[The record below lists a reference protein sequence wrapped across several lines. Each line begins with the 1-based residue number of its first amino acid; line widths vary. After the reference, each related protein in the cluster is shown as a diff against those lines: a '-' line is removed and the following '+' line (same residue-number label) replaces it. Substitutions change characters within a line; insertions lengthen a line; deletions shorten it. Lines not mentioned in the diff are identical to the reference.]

1 MVNEAR
7 PTHGSPRP
15 PGPLPAARRSGAKQ
29 TERSA
34 DGTMAG
40 ETFPEA
46 EADRFTYDYETIRQ
60 GGLIFAAAAFLVGLL
75 VVLSRRFRC
84 GGKQKPRQ
92 PEEDEL

>member
-40 ETFPEA
+40 
-46 EADRFTYDYETIRQ
+46 DYETIRQ

>member
-40 ETFPEA
+40 GERKAGFPVGA
-46 EADRFTYDYETIRQ
+46 LGRVWRKLFPRRRQ
-60 GGLIFAAAAFLVGLL
+60 TDSLMTTRPSGRGASSSPRPPS
-75 VVLSRRFRC
+75 LSGC
-84 GGKQKPRQ
+84 SSC
-92 PEEDEL
+92 